1 MVKILVT
8 RQIPDHFIEQLEQFG
23 DVKMWEEA
31 FEPMPR
37 EQFLKECLMHVS
49 SH

>member
-23 DVKMWEEA
+23 DVKMWED
-31 FEPMPR
+31 
-37 EQFLKECLMHVS
+37 LNLCLES
-49 SH
+49 NFKRIRRC

>member
-23 DVKMWEEA
+23 DVKMWEER
-31 FEPMPR
+31 F
-37 EQFLKECLMHVS
+37 
-49 SH
+49 

>member
-8 RQIPDHFIEQLEQFG
+8 SNSDHFIEQLEQFG

-37 EQFLKECLMHVS
+37 EQF
-49 SH
+49 

>member
-23 DVKMWEEA
+23 DVKMWKKH
-31 FEPMPR
+31 
-37 EQFLKECLMHVS
+37 LNLCLES
-49 SH
+49 NFKRIRRC

>member
-1 MVKILVT
+1 MPKNKEGWHDMVKILVT

-37 EQFLKECLMHVS
+37 EQF
-49 SH
+49 